1 MPMPF
6 AIHDIRADAALPA
19 EWCLELG
26 VVVGMSRFHVV
37 DSCTIIAHITVATPF
52 DSATRN

>member
-1 MPMPF
+1 MEGQARRGCVPAPMPF

-26 VVVGMSRFHVV
+26 VVVGMSRFHH
-37 DSCTIIAHITVATPF
+37 DALLLTLP
-52 DSATRN
+52 

>member
-1 MPMPF
+1 MPF

-26 VVVGMSRFHVV
+26 VVVGMSRFHHDVV
-37 DSCTIIAHITVATPF
+37 DGCTIIAHITVATPF

>member
-26 VVVGMSRFHVV
+26 VVVGMSRFHVL